1 MMNWSYDKIYNTLD
15 IYGSEELTP
24 DFIEAIVSE
33 LENDEFWLINIVLHD
48 GIKQIREVAFCNYNR
63 IQSLY

>member
-33 LENDEFWLINIVLHD
+33 LENDEFRLINIVLHD
-48 GIKQIREVAFCNYNR
+48 GIKQIREVAFCNCNR
-63 IQSLY
+63 LQSLY